1 MSIGALQATSIQT
14 DGSLGWRI
22 REHDDR
28 TQYFHIT
35 VYIAMEALEYSTS
48 CTSTTKVI
56 SVRWRSNAPTM
67 ELKYLLELFDQ
78 HQIGGTGSTVPCGT
92 LWKELV
98 YLLQL
103 HEEKMMGDN
112 ALDSGLR
119 ALRSPIEKVDVE
131 KPLKDLD
138 EDFTKNESYDEPWCM
153 PGFHEKADEPTY
165 DEPNILK

>member
-1 MSIGALQATSIQT
+1 MLIGALQTTSIQT

-22 REHDDR
+22 RVHDNR
-28 TQYFHIT
+28 TQYFYVS
-35 VYIAMEALEYSTS
+35 VYIAIEALEYSTS

-56 SVRWRSNAPTM
+56 SVQWRSNPPTL
-67 ELKYLLELFDQ
+67 ELKYLLKLFDQ
-78 HQIGGTGSTVPCGT
+78 DQIGGTGLTVPCGT
-92 LWKELV
+92 PWKELG

-103 HEEKMMGDN
+103 HEEKMMGDK

-119 ALRSPIEKVDVE
+119 ALRSPVEKVDVE

-138 EDFTKNESYDEPWCM
+138 EDVTKNELYDEPWCM
-153 PGFHEKADEPTY
+153 PGFHEKADEPTS